1 MMTLEREIASIET
14 ANINKETMTAM
25 QNASKALKV
34 IHGGLTVDKVDQT
47 MYGNISF
54 SLHRPQSSRG
64 VAVYNQAADI
74 LTGKISANNTLLA
87 KRLPKHSLKA
97 LLVQA

>member
-1 MMTLEREIASIET
+1 MTTLEREIASIET

-47 MYGNISF
+47 MYVY
-54 SLHRPQSSRG
+54 LTPTTLQPLYSRI
-64 VAVYNQAADI
+64 VDKTI
-74 LTGKISANNTLLA
+74 
-87 KRLPKHSLKA
+87 H
-97 LLVQA
+97 